1 MSHGLNRASLLGNL
15 GEAPD
20 LRKTNSGTSVLKLR
34 MATTESVPQDD
45 GTRKDFTQW
54 HNVVVWGKRA
64 DGLAPLLAKGS
75 RIYVEGRIETRS
87 YDKDGE
93 KRWVTEIS
101 AQNVILLDGRK
112 PDESSGDHSNAAPP
126 AGAQQPQSQPQVRD
140 IPF

>member
-1 MSHGLNRASLLGNL
+1 MSAGINRATLMGNL
-15 GEAPD
+15 GEAPE
-20 LRKTNSGTSVLKLR
+20 LRFTQSNTAVLKFR
-34 MATTESVPQDD
+34 MATSESVRQDD
-45 GTRKDFTQW
+45 GTFKDFTQW
-54 HNVVVWGKRA
+54 HNVVVWGKR
-64 DGLAPLLAKGS
+64 GESLSKLLAKGS

-93 KRWVTEIS
+93 KGWVTEIS
-101 AQNVILLDGRK
+101 AQNVILLDGKR

>member
-1 MSHGLNRASLLGNL
+1 MNGLNRATLLGNL
-15 GEAPD
+15 GEAPE
-20 LRKTNSGTSVLKLR
+20 LRQTNSGTAVLKMR
-34 MATTESVPQDD
+34 MATTESVRQDD
-45 GTRKDFTQW
+45 GTFKDFTQW
-54 HNVVVWGKRA
+54 HSVVVWGKRA

-112 PDESSGDHSNAAPP
+112 PDGASRPDESRRDHSNAAPN
-126 AGAQQPQSQPQVRD
+126 AAASSVVD